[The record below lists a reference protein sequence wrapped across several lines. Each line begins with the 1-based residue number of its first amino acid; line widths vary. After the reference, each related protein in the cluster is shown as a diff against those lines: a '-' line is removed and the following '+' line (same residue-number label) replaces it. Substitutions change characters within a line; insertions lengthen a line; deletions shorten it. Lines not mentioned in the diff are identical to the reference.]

1 MEFFMAWVS
10 SRCKDCIETYSGDR
24 DSSGSDIIDTDSSYT
39 YSSDREGIDTVTVTT
54 VLTVF
59 N

>member
-24 DSSGSDIIDTDSSYT
+24 DSSGSDIIDSSYT